1 VRDSLGPQ
9 IPAWLQRLG
18 VDVVSVVPVED
29 TLAAHI
35 AALEQCRD
43 VDVVITTGGT
53 AAGPVDH
60 LHGALAATAGELLVD
75 SVAVRP
81 GHPMLMGRWGH
92 GRWLLGLPGNPQSAV
107 IALLTLGVPLVDALN
122 GVESKPLGHVRVS
135 EDVSAPPTETRLVLA
150 QRADGTATPTAHL
163 GSAMLRGLASAD
175 GLVVIPPGGASVG
188 DVARWL
194 DLPA

>member
-18 VDVVSVVPVED
+18 VDVVSVVHVED
-29 TLAAHI
+29 TLAAHV
-35 AALEQCRD
+35 AALELRRD
-43 VDVVITTGGT
+43 VDVVVTTGGT

-60 LHGALAATAGELLVD
+60 LHGALEATGGEPLVD

-81 GHPMLMGRWGH
+81 GHPMLMGRWG
-92 GRWLLGLPGNPQSAV
+92 RDQWLLGLPGNPQSAV
-107 IALLTLGVPLVDALN
+107 IALLTLGAPLIDALN
-122 GVESKPLGHVRVS
+122 GVSSQPLGHVRLS

-150 QRADGTATPTAHL
+150 QRADGTATPTAYL
-163 GSAMLRGLASAD
+163 GSAMLRGLAAAD
-175 GLVVIPPGGASVG
+175 GLMVIPPGGASGG
-188 DVARWL
+188 DVVRWL